1 MPARGGRC
9 TLESA
14 PSRGETVKLLEG
26 QEKKQQT
33 VFNTETRKL
42 KVKFSHTQTE
52 LNTHRIYFFQLYLS
66 TLLTVGRG

>member
-26 QEKKQQT
+26 QEKNSRL
-33 VFNTETRKL
+33 FNTETRKL

-52 LNTHRIYFFQLYLS
+52 LNTHIIYFFQLYLS